1 MRQWTLLL
9 RGVLPRPRCSRGQ
22 APQCSTLAALSALPS
37 LSPLSPISPIA
48 LTELIEIL
56 GPSFDFDL
64 AIERINERINYQQ
77 P

>member
-1 MRQWTLLL
+1 MIPPTTTPLERL
-9 RGVLPRPRCSRGQ
+9 
-22 APQCSTLAALSALPS
+22 STPAALSALPS

-56 GPSFDFDL
+56 GPDFDLDL
-64 AIERINERINYQQ
+64 AIERINYQH